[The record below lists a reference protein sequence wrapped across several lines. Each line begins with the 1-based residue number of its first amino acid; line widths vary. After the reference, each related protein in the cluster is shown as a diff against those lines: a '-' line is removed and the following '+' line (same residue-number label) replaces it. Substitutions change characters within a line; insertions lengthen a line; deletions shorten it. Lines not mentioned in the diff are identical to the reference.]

1 MFEGKAKPLSAAG
14 LEAATNRLGVD
25 APALWAVLTVET
37 SGCGFLPD
45 RRPKILFERH
55 WFSRLTQGQFNAQ
68 APDIS
73 NATSGGYGAGGAF
86 QYERLAKAIAMN
98 RTAALKSTSW
108 GLGQVMGFNAAKVG
122 FANVN
127 ALVAASQESED
138 AQLGAMVAF
147 IDQANLAPAL
157 RAGDWAAFAFSYNG
171 QDFQKNKYD
180 EKLDLFHKRYQQGPM
195 PNLAVRTAQMG
206 LMLLGYGGARFVDG
220 WFGSNTQ
227 KALMR
232 FQANEGLNASG
243 RIDDVSLE
251 RMANN
256 LGWSHAEY

>member
-1 MFEGKAKPLSAAG
+1 MFEGKAKPLSATG
-14 LEAATNRLGVD
+14 LEAATARLGVD

-86 QYERLAKAIAMN
+86 QYDRLAKAIALN

-127 ALVAASQESED
+127 ALVTASQESED

-147 IDQANLAPAL
+147 IDQANLAQTKKMNP
-157 RAGDWAAFAFSYNG
+157 
-171 QDFQKNKYD
+171 
-180 EKLDLFHKRYQQGPM
+180 
-195 PNLAVRTAQMG
+195 
-206 LMLLGYGGARFVDG
+206 
-220 WFGSNTQ
+220 
-227 KALMR
+227 
-232 FQANEGLNASG
+232 
-243 RIDDVSLE
+243 
-251 RMANN
+251 
-256 LGWSHAEY
+256 

>member
-1 MFEGKAKPLSAAG
+1 MFEGKARPLSATG
-14 LEAATNRLGVD
+14 LEAATDRLGVE

-55 WFSRLTQGQFNAQ
+55 WFSRLTNRVFDAQ
-68 APDIS
+68 APDVS
-73 NATSGGYGAGGAF
+73 NPSAGGYGAGGAF
-86 QYERLAKAIAMN
+86 QYDRLAKAVALN
-98 RTAALKSTSW
+98 RAAALKSTSW

-147 IDQANLAPAL
+147 IEQANLAPAL
-157 RAGDWAAFAFSYNG
+157 RASDWAAFAFSYNG

-180 EKLDLFHKRYQQGPM
+180 VKLDLFHKRYQQGPM
-195 PNLAVRTAQMG
+195 PDLAVRTAQMG
-206 LMLLGYGGARFVDG
+206 LMLLGYGGAGFVDG

-232 FQANEGLNASG
+232 FQADEGLSQSG
-243 RIDDVSLE
+243 RIDDASLD
-251 RMANN
+251 RMTSN
-256 LGWSHAEY
+256 LGW

>member
-1 MFEGKAKPLSAAG
+1 MFEGKAKPLSSTG
-14 LEAATNRLGVD
+14 LEAATTRLGVD

-68 APDIS
+68 APDVS
-73 NATSGGYGAGGAF
+73 HPNAGGYGAGGAF
-86 QYERLAKAIAMN
+86 QYERLGKAVALN
-98 RTAALKSTSW
+98 RAAALKSTSW

-195 PNLAVRTAQMG
+195 PDLTVRSAQMG
-206 LMLLGYGGARFVDG
+206 LMLLGYGGAGFVDG

-232 FQANEGLNASG
+232 FQADESLSQSG
-243 RIDDVSLE
+243 RIDDASLD
-251 RMANN
+251 RIASM
-256 LGWSHAEY
+256 LGW